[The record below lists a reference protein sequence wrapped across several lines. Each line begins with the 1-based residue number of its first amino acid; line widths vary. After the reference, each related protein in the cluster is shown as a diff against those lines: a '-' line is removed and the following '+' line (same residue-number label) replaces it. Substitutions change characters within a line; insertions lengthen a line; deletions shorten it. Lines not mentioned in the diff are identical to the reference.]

1 MNVVGLPRG
10 PNKDTLLKQHEA
22 LEQAD
27 PSLSEERLQ
36 DEGAEKRALVGML
49 MLVMPITRERVNGSF
64 TLKVCAHVDKFVCAC
79 ETVVKFRLIQV

>member
-1 MNVVGLPRG
+1 MNRG
-10 PNKDTLLKQHEA
+10 GRPTGPSKATILKQRSA

-49 MLVMPITRERVNGSF
+49 MLVMPITRERVN
-64 TLKVCAHVDKFVCAC
+64 
-79 ETVVKFRLIQV
+79 